1 MADSSRNFDVNQLIS
16 ISNDL
21 VNVLQDP
28 NDRDLNILSQC
39 LQHTFSISSTC
50 DSDLNE
56 VSSLFQ
62 DYQNKIDSHKQKI
75 EDARSE
81 TAADA
86 ELELLQ
92 RELDEE
98 LEKERLLKEE
108 FRAISN
114 EFNDL
119 EHQQISVRE
128 QKKKLLKIEQD
139 KQRTRMLLSMYASV
153 TNIVPNLDDQSKIS
167 GYIVEKEKDS
177 VEKFEF
183 DTSEMAILDVCNDMW
198 KTISN

>member
-1 MADSSRNFDVNQLIS
+1 MGKTKNQGELEEIDFKDSEVEVERYAS
-16 ISNDL
+16 IRECTVIDN
-21 VNVLQDP
+21 
-28 NDRDLNILSQC
+28 
-39 LQHTFSISSTC
+39 T
-50 DSDLNE
+50 DLNE
-56 VSSLFQ
+56 FLSIVTFISN
-62 DYQNKIDSHKQKI
+62 YQKKIDSHKKKI

-81 TAADA
+81 TASDT

-98 LEKERLLKEE
+98 LEKEP
-108 FRAISN
+108 ISN

-119 EHQQISVRE
+119 EQQQISVRE
-128 QKKKLLKIEQD
+128 QKKKLQKIEQE

-167 GYIVEKEKDS
+167 GYIVEKEKNA

-183 DTSEMAILDVCNDMW
+183 NTSQMTTLDCHVRNENLTML
-198 KTISN
+198 IEEFNVSIYYE

>member
-1 MADSSRNFDVNQLIS
+1 MTDSSRNFDMNQLIS

-39 LQHTFSISSTC
+39 LQHTLSLSSTC
-50 DSDLNE
+50 QSDLNQ

-62 DYQNKIDSHKQKI
+62 DYQNKIDSHNQKI
-75 EDARSE
+75 KDARSE

-108 FRAISN
+108 FRAIGN

-119 EHQQISVRE
+119 EQQQISVRE
-128 QKKKLLKIEQD
+128 QKKKLLKIVQE

-167 GYIVEKEKDS
+167 GYIVEKEKHA

-183 DTSEMAILDVCNDMW
+183 DTLQMTTLDVCNDMW